1 MRFFVT
7 KYGNRSWAVWE
18 RLEPAH
24 QLVCVT
30 LYMKGAREVAR
41 RLNFG
46 ATPATPNAY
55 GFANN

>member
-7 KYGNRSWAVWE
+7 KYSHRSWAVWE
-18 RLEPAH
+18 RLEPNH

-30 LYMKGAREVAR
+30 LYRKGANEVAR
-41 RLNFG
+41 RLNFSL
-46 ATPATPNAY
+46 PPFEPAY